1 MDNWN
6 YNMDNLRAVEEK
18 KVLFI
23 SGNTK
28 IKNPRD
34 ENYFD
39 MLRITCCPVIK
50 LFSITLLILIAVLGM
65 YIASIVMGIDK

>member
-1 MDNWN
+1 
-6 YNMDNLRAVEEK
+6 MDNLRAVEEK

>member
-6 YNMDNLRAVEEK
+6 YNMENLRAVEQH

-28 IKNPRD
+28 IKNPKD
-34 ENYFD
+34 ENYWD
-39 MLRITCCPVIK
+39 MLKVTCCPVIT
-50 LFSITLLILIAVLGM
+50 LFSVTVLILIAVLAM
-65 YIASIVMGIDK
+65 YITSIVMGIDK